1 MVSDEFSEPHVSGR
15 GFRAFDPV
23 YGSPARSAVV
33 VFESSLATE
42 PAVWLRAIDEDGA
55 AAVVSLPLAAAVRV
69 GQQLL
74 WFGQN
79 HYQLGR
85 PSELC
90 AACDGLGERLSAA
103 GVVTPCGACSGIARG
118 PARWDM
124 GSGEPPEEVQAVLD
138 YTAEGEGEDS
148 PHWGRTRSGW
158 KGYKDGG
165 KVYLDWPELV
175 RRWGPVAEG
184 RP

>member
-1 MVSDEFSEPHVSGR
+1 MVSDEFSEPHVSDR

-23 YGSPARSAVV
+23 ASNIAADSVTVY
-33 VFESSLATE
+33 ESSMATE
-42 PAVWLRAIDEDGA
+42 PSVWLRAVDDERLA
-55 AAVVSLPLAAAVRV
+55 IVSLSLDSAVRV
-69 GQQLL
+69 ARQLL

-85 PSELC
+85 PSALC

-118 PARWDM
+118 PARWDL

-148 PHWGRTRSGW
+148 PHWGRTASGW

-175 RRWGPVAEG
+175 RRWGPVAEA

>member
-1 MVSDEFSEPHVSGR
+1 MDDFPTEDRTQAAKDELST
-15 GFRAFDPV
+15 DPR
-23 YGSPARSAVV
+23 PA
-33 VFESSLATE
+33 
-42 PAVWLRAIDEDGA
+42 W
-55 AAVVSLPLAAAVRV
+55 
-69 GQQLL
+69 
-74 WFGQN
+74 
-79 HYQLGR
+79 
-85 PSELC
+85 
-90 AACDGLGERLSAA
+90 
-103 GVVTPCGACSGIARG
+103 SGIARG